1 MRDNEKSENV
11 KLHWGSGGAEWLF
24 IVSEQQ
30 WSLIQ
35 SDFHIKASHWDSD
48 SLPLSSQNSFT
59 TKPVR
64 FPLFQLLC
72 LLCFCLSLVSCLFV
86 FVLSFDFLS
95 VSFLSFVHSEEWS
108 MWIDLET
115 WGAFL
120 SVTKF
125 EHLVSICSV
134 SQSYATSFSDKPV
147 KQNTSLY
154 SQQLPSVI
162 QHRVLVM

>member
-1 MRDNEKSENV
+1 M
-11 KLHWGSGGAEWLF
+11 KLHWGSGGAEWFF

-48 SLPLSSQNSFT
+48 SLSLSSPNSFT

-64 FPLFQLLC
+64 FSLFQLLC

-125 EHLVSICSV
+125 EQIYSV

-147 KQNTSLY
+147 KQSTSLY